1 MNNSKNNTNDGNTNH
16 SSNNTN
22 AATVMVLTGRLEIKV
37 PTMVIPNS
45 DNNTN
50 AAKVMVLTGLL
61 DTKVTPTMVIP
72 TIVIA
77 ANSNSNTAIS
87 NTSLSS
93 QNKTILQRMIIKDRN
108 IALILQNNSTKI
120 SCEEKQTRRTKIS
133 SDPKVQRQ
141 TRRKE
146 EEHTKQNSHHR
157 CDDTYNRHGA
167 RKWHEFLKRTR
178 HSNKCIFHHNDT
190 TIDSKQSWYIT
201 TVRSNSTSH

>member
-1 MNNSKNNTNDGNTNH
+1 MKNS
-16 SSNNTN
+16 
-22 AATVMVLTGRLEIKV
+22 
-37 PTMVIPNS
+37 
-45 DNNTN
+45 
-50 AAKVMVLTGLL
+50 
-61 DTKVTPTMVIP
+61 
-72 TIVIA
+72 
-77 ANSNSNTAIS
+77 TAPGI
-87 NTSLSS
+87 SS
-93 QNKTILQRMIIKDRN
+93 QPKVLFEFLINLLPKFITKALNNIYNIENLDDSPFKFIKDRN

-190 TIDSKQSWYIT
+190 TIDSKQS
-201 TVRSNSTSH
+201 